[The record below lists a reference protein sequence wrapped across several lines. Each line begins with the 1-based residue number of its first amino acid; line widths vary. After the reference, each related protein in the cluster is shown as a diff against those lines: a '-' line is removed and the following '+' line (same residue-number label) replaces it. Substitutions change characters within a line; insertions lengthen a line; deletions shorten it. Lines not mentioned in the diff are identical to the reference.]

1 MKINIKRLAEEVPN
15 FAAYVFILKSLV
27 NFRVIEGDDEATT
40 KGKSVISKLISKYE
54 NAINERLIKGESTDE
69 VLSSL
74 NKSYEGRALKL
85 LAKVSPEQKLKDY
98 FGASWEDCPENATVI
113 FWEEVRKEVCN
124 MLKIK

>member
-1 MKINIKRLAEEVPN
+1 MKINIKRLAEEAPN

-27 NFRVIEGDDEATT
+27 NFRVIEGDDEAVA
-40 KGKSVISKLISKYE
+40 KGKSVISKLISEYE
-54 NAINERLIKGESTDE
+54 NAINERLVKGESTDE

-74 NKSYEGRALKL
+74 NKSYEGRSLKL
-85 LAKVSPEQKLKDY
+85 LTKVSPEQKLKDY
-98 FGASWEDCPENATVI
+98 FEASWEDCPENATVI